1 MRLRARR
8 AEVADA
14 ELLWRW
20 ASDPE
25 TRRNAFNKAPIVY
38 ADHVAWLTKR
48 LASGETRI
56 WVFTDGDEPVG
67 QVRFDLAGEVAEIDI
82 SVAPER
88 RGRGYGTAM
97 LNEAVRRL
105 RTEAHRARPRA
116 TVLEHN
122 LPSLRLFKACG
133 FTETGTVER
142 GDDHAILLELAGRR
156 PGDQGS

>member
-1 MRLRARR
+1 M
-8 AEVADA
+8 ADA

-20 ASDPE
+20 ANDPE
-25 TRRNAFNKAPIVY
+25 TRRNAFNNAPIVY
-38 ADHVAWLTKR
+38 ADHVAWLTDR
-48 LASGETRI
+48 LASPETRI

-105 RTEAHRARPRA
+105 RTEADRVRPRA

-122 LPSLRLFKACG
+122 LSSLRLFKACG
-133 FTETGTVER
+133 FTEAGTVAR
-142 GDDHAILLELAGRR
+142 GGDRAILLELAVRP

>member
-1 MRLRARR
+1 M
-8 AEVADA
+8 ADA

-20 ASDPE
+20 ANDPE

-38 ADHVAWLTKR
+38 ADHVAWLTAR
-48 LASGETRI
+48 LASRETRI

-82 SVAPER
+82 SVAPAR

-105 RTEAHRARPRA
+105 QTEAERVRPRA

-122 LPSLRLFKACG
+122 LPSLLLFKACG
-133 FTETGTVER
+133 FTEAGTVER
-142 GDDHAILLELAGRR
+142 GADRAILLELAARR